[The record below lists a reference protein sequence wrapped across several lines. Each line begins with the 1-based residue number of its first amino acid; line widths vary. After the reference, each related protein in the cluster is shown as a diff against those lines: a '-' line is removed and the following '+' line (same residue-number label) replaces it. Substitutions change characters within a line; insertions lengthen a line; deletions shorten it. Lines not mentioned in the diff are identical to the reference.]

1 MAVALEVLVAC
12 TRVIQKVRRPMQ
24 LSKRYS
30 DHILPHVN
38 IFFCNWNMLGL
49 AFLLSSDFV
58 VWLLSSGQKF
68 AMQITRSIQQL
79 C

>member
-38 IFFCNWNMLGL
+38 IFFCN
-49 AFLLSSDFV
+49 
-58 VWLLSSGQKF
+58 
-68 AMQITRSIQQL
+68 
-79 C
+79 